1 MSRYDQACREILD
14 EVKKRKARNQIDF
27 NRIKLDVIRD
37 LGIKKIPK
45 NTDILNIASQGER
58 EQLDFILT
66 MKPIRTMAGV
76 SVVAIMT
83 KPIHCP
89 HAKKGIGPCIYCPGG
104 IKSAFGDVP
113 QSYTGKEPTTRRAI
127 RNNFDAYLQVFNR
140 LEQYIVTNKVPD
152 KVEIIV
158 MGGTFPSFPKK
169 YQDEFITLAYKAMND
184 FSRTF
189 FKNGKLQ
196 LKKFLEFFELPGEL
210 NDIEREK
217 KIHAKCLE
225 LKSRGNEKGKKK
237 GISILE
243 IEQKKNEKAKIRCVG
258 LTIETKPDYGKLKQ
272 ANQMLKLGCTRVEIG
287 VQTIFDKILKKI
299 KRGHTIKDTV
309 ESTQILKDLGLKIN
323 YQVMPGLPGVSRK
336 EDFEALRGLF
346 IFSEFRPDML
356 KIYPCMVLKGTK
368 LYDMWKRKKY
378 KPLTTQQAASL
389 IAKFKENV
397 PEYCRI
403 MRVQRD
409 IPTFMT
415 EAGVDK
421 TNLRQYIEK
430 VMKYRKI
437 RCRCIRC
444 REIGRFKGRI
454 GKPIIYNIHYR
465 ASKGTEFFI
474 VAEYKDHILGFCRL
488 RFPSGQ
494 LRDEITDDSSLIR
507 ELHVYGMAE
516 PISGKTGKTARGEA
530 GEKGKKASIEKI
542 TAQHKG
548 IGKEML
554 KYAEQISRTYYK
566 NKVVVISGIGAR
578 EYYKKAGYHKQG
590 VYMVKKLRPIWKDW
604 GK

>member
-1 MSRYDQACREILD
+1 MNQYNQACREILE
-14 EVKKRKARNQIDF
+14 EVKKRKARNQTEF
-27 NRIKLDVIRD
+27 NRIKLDVIKD

-83 KPIHCP
+83 KPIPCP

-104 IKSAFGDVP
+104 VKSAFGDVP

-140 LEQYIVTNKVPD
+140 LEQYIVTNKIPD
-152 KVEIIV
+152 KVEVIV

-169 YQDEFITLAYKAMND
+169 YQDEFITLTYKAMND
-184 FSRTF
+184 FSKMF
-189 FKNGKLQ
+189 FKNNKLQ
-196 LKKFLEFFELPGEL
+196 LKKFLDFFELPGEL
-210 NDIEREK
+210 NDIGREM
-217 KIHAKCLE
+217 KIRAKCLT
-225 LKSRGNEKGKKK
+225 LKKNGK
-237 GISILE
+237 SDLE
-243 IEQKKNEKAKIRCVG
+243 GEQKKNEKSKIRCVG
-258 LTIETKPDYGKLKQ
+258 LTIETKPDYGKLIQ
-272 ANQMLKLGCTRVEIG
+272 ANQMLRLGCTRVEIG

-309 ESTQILKDLGLKIN
+309 ESTQILKDLGFKIN

-368 LYDMWKRKKY
+368 LYEMWKKKKY

-430 VMKYRKI
+430 VMKDRKI
-437 RCRCIRC
+437 MCRCIRC
-444 REIGRFKGRI
+444 REVGRFKGRI

-488 RFPSGQ
+488 RFPSDQ
-494 LRDEITDDSSLIR
+494 LRDEITDDASLLR
-507 ELHVYGMAE
+507 ELHVYGMSE
-516 PISGKTGKTARGEA
+516 PIGTKTKIGL
-530 GEKGKKASIEKI
+530 KGKK

-590 VYMVKKLRPIWKDW
+590 VYMVKRLRPIWKDW